1 MFSHEVVKCSLERC
15 WNVLAAYAGML
26 SHEGLEAPAIV
37 SENTLTDIRYRFRYP
52 RLAIDVANL
61 STHESH

>member
-1 MFSHEVVKCSLERC
+1 MFSQQMQECFRKRC
-15 WNVLAAYAGML
+15 RSKL
-26 SHEGLEAPAIV
+26 AIV
-37 SENTLTDIRYRFRYP
+37 SENTLTDIRHRFRYP